1 MKLGR
6 RGEVREEVMHEAKK
20 NCKGKRSTKSTQT
33 HLIERLE
40 DVRQELIPQRAKL
53 GRAVGRN
60 VELWREEGGCEAEV
74 FGVTR

>member
-1 MKLGR
+1 MEGKYEKYR
-6 RGEVREEVMHEAKK
+6 R
-20 NCKGKRSTKSTQT
+20 T